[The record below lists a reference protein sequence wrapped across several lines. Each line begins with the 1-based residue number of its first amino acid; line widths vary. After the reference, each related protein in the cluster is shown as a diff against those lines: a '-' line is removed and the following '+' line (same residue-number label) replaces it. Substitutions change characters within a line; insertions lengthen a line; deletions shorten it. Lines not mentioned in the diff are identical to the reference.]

1 MDGQLRATAERG
13 SLCFDFAAWTL
24 TLEPQLAVVIPTM
37 SD

>member
-1 MDGQLRATAERG
+1 MDEQLTVTAEHG
-13 SLCFDFAAWTL
+13 GLCFDFAAWTL